1 MSFQIL
7 CFKSTL
13 KRRFV
18 ECTLFSQ
25 YCIRCRSKNSAY
37 YIHSLLHVLLI
48 SIFPYIS
55 YFQFLIQGL
64 RKGEI
69 KSISEFPKFSY
80 YIKNPF
86 QNSNVPKTCQCFTD
100 NFLSS
105 GFSPYLSKGWS
116 LFTPR
121 VIGAS
126 SG

>member
-25 YCIRCRSKNSAY
+25 YCIRCRSQNSTY
-37 YIHSLLHVLLI
+37 YVYSLLHVFLI
-48 SIFPYIS
+48 SIIPYFS
-55 YFQFLIQGL
+55 YFQILIQDL

-69 KSISEFPKFSY
+69 KSILGFPKFSY
-80 YIKNPF
+80 YIKNLF
-86 QNSNVPKTCQCFTD
+86 QNSNVPKTCQCSTD

-105 GFSPYLSKGWS
+105 GFSPYLSKVWS
-116 LFTPR
+116 LFTSR
-121 VIGAS
+121 VNGAS
-126 SG
+126 SE